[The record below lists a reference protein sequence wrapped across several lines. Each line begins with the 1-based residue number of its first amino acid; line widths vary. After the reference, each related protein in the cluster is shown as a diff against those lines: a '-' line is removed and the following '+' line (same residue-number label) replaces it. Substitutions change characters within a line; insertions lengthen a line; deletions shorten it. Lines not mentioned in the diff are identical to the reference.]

1 MLRPVRV
8 GHANLPRVSDTLTY
22 VIEFAV
28 GTASF
33 GAGIAVWRANA
44 PRWLAT
50 VLCVAGIAACVH
62 AAAELI
68 G

>member
-1 MLRPVRV
+1 
-8 GHANLPRVSDTLTY
+8 VSDTLTY